1 MSLLIACSYDESLE
15 LCQLQVQLEYP
26 ENSVGPYA
34 GARVELKAIGRDAL
48 FVDSTDRQ
56 GIAHF
61 DVTPGIYEASTS
73 SQFIDSTT
81 TTWWRYHF
89 NGVRS
94 MIVVSP
100 DSLNATSI
108 PLKMSKKR
116 IVH

>member
-26 ENSVGPYA
+26 DNSVEPYA

-48 FVDSTDRQ
+48 FVDSTDSQ
-56 GIAHF
+56 GVAYF
-61 DVTPGIYEASTS
+61 DVTSGIYEASTS
-73 SQFIDSTT
+73 SLFIDSTT